1 MPLDLFA
8 VLLEQGCPGAWE
20 AVCAKDRAALG
31 SENSPLPTPHHTHA
45 HALPSDCRVVPPIA
59 LGSEGCFMCPFLV
72 PGVEG
77 LGVYDS
83 TQVRTHVSPSEKEQ
97 KLSGFRFFKYS
108 TSSLLT
114 FL

>member
-1 MPLDLFA
+1 
-8 VLLEQGCPGAWE
+8 
-20 AVCAKDRAALG
+20 
-31 SENSPLPTPHHTHA
+31 
-45 HALPSDCRVVPPIA
+45 
-59 LGSEGCFMCPFLV
+59 MCPFLV
-72 PGVEG
+72 AGVEG

-108 TSSLLT
+108 TSSLPT